1 MNPVNDVNVLVQV
14 DAIARSFGTTQA
26 VKDVSFVIRKGEVL
40 GFLGPNGAG
49 KSTTMQIATGNL
61 APSSGRVRVLGHD
74 LREQPVAAKRAL
86 GYLPEYPPLYR
97 ELTVDEYLDYCAQL
111 HRIPRR
117 QRRAVRDAAKAK
129 CSLSEVGH
137 RLIGNLSKGYQQRVG
152 LAQAILHDPQVIIL
166 DEPTVGLDPIQ
177 IREIRELI
185 RALGREHAIILSTHI
200 LSEVQATCDRVQIIN
215 KGQLVLNDTIENL
228 AHRLQSRALSVA
240 FRGKPDIAQLQG
252 LAGVTGVKE
261 EADGRVHIYHKPD
274 IDPTEAVIALAA
286 DRQWGLYEINAQRAS
301 LEEIFVELTQT
312 EQAAKAS
319 A

>member
-1 MNPVNDVNVLVQV
+1 MNPIDDANVLVQV
-14 DAIARSFGTTQA
+14 DAIARTFGTTQA

-49 KSTTMQIATGNL
+49 KSTTMQIVTGNL

-74 LREQPVAAKRAL
+74 LRDEPVAAKRAL

-111 HRIPRR
+111 HRVPRR

-240 FRGKPDIAQLQG
+240 FRGKPEIAQIRR
-252 LAGVTGVKE
+252 LAGVTEVKE
-261 EADGRVHIYHKPD
+261 DADGRVHIYHNPD